1 VSSSGVIS
9 WTNDGG
15 RSNPTSVNIKGPKGD
30 TGAVGPTGPA
40 GGTGPQGPKGDPGLF
55 YGVCSTAD
63 TMQIKSVSV
72 SGITSLETG
81 LCVRVLFQN
90 RQNYN
95 GVPKLNVN
103 SLGAKDIKRLAG
115 TNAAR
120 YEWQAGEVL
129 DLVFDGTCWVIVD
142 GGLATTTYYGL
153 TRLVTS
159 ASSASGAYAL
169 TPSSLNSFWLN
180 LISNYPVY
188 SASSAY
194 AVGDRVRY
202 GYNVWECR
210 TAITAAEAWTEAH
223 WTKLPAL
230 LDLIEARIPAVY
242 TGTLTAAGWS
252 GSAAPYS
259 CTLTVNGILA
269 SDKPVVDVVMS
280 GTYASD
286 MSRKEA
292 WAAVYRAVTSAN
304 TVTFYAEEKP
314 GVDLPVQ
321 IMCVR

>member
-1 VSSSGVIS
+1 
-9 WTNDGG
+9 
-15 RSNPTSVNIKGPKGD
+15 
-30 TGAVGPTGPA
+30 
-40 GGTGPQGPKGDPGLF
+40 
-55 YGVCSTAD
+55 
-63 TMQIKSVSV
+63 M
-72 SGITSLETG
+72 
-81 LCVRVLFQN
+81 
-90 RQNYN
+90 
-95 GVPKLNVN
+95 
-103 SLGAKDIKRLAG
+103 
-115 TNAAR
+115 
-120 YEWQAGEVL
+120 
-129 DLVFDGTCWVIVD
+129 
-142 GGLATTTYYGL
+142 
-153 TRLVTS
+153 TS

-169 TPSSLNSFWLN
+169 TPSALNSFWLN

-202 GYNVWECR
+202 SYNVWECR